1 MRPQDNINMTT
12 GRRSTTTTCRRTTV
26 VALALLASSCAT
38 GRRGGGRPSI
48 ILPAQ
53 AAAAAAAAAAV
64 SAFSP
69 PPHHPPPSTST
80 TTTTTTTSRTSA
92 AVLDFYASLDAMYDR
107 SASIKCPFFRRRAA
121 DLIDDASAVGR
132 FLLARHK
139 SLPFVSNLLME
150 EEEVV
155 VLAGGDDD
163 DDGDDDGRRSASS
176 SSSFPVPPG
185 CKPLGRHIGRDGAGK
200 SRHLHVSEVARRVRG
215 DWTSGALGS
224 SKGYYITGRLDSTL
238 YRDDC
243 LFTGPDPDMPVRGLR
258 KYLGAASSLFD
269 PRRSDAELLS
279 LTHDESGGASGGG
292 GGGGGRGVI
301 EARWRLGGVINL
313 PWHPTVEPWTGTT
326 RYHLDDEGLIR
337 LHEEGWDISVWRAF
351 ACTLIPGARTWRI
364 WGNDDRG

>member
-1 MRPQDNINMTT
+1 MTT

-53 AAAAAAAAAAV
+53 AAAAAAV
-64 SAFSP
+64 SAFSH
-69 PPHHPPPSTST
+69 PPHHPPPSTTTT

-155 VLAGGDDD
+155 VVAGGDDD
-163 DDGDDDGRRSASS
+163 GDGDDDDGRRSASSS

-279 LTHDESGGASGGG
+279 LTHDEFGGASGGG

-364 WGNDDRG
+364 WGDDDRG

>member
-1 MRPQDNINMTT
+1 MRPKENNNMTT
-12 GRRSTTTTCRRTTV
+12 GRRSTTTTCLRTTV
-26 VALALLASSCAT
+26 ALALLLLASSCAT
-38 GRRGGGRPSI
+38 GPRGGGPSSM

-53 AAAAAAAAAAV
+53 AAAA
-64 SAFSP
+64 SAFSSP
-69 PPHHPPPSTST
+69 PPPPPPSTT
-80 TTTTTTTSRTSA
+80 TTSTTSRTA
-92 AVLDFYASLDAMYDR
+92 PARPAVFLDDFHASLDAMYDR

-132 FLLARHK
+132 FLLVRHK
-139 SLPFVSNLLME
+139 SLPVVSDLLMG
-150 EEEVV
+150 EV
-155 VLAGGDDD
+155 AGD
-163 DDGDDDGRRSASS
+163 DDGDDDGRMSAPSSS

-200 SRHLHVSEVARRVRG
+200 ARHLRVSEIAERVRS
-215 DWTSGALGS
+215 DWTSGHLGPG
-224 SKGYYITGRLDSTL
+224 KGYYVTGRLDSTV

-279 LTHDESGGASGGG
+279 LAHDELGGEW
-292 GGGGGRGVI
+292 GRGVV

-313 PWHPTVEPWTGTT
+313 PWHPTVGPWTGTT

-364 WGNDDRG
+364 WGDDADDDRVAAT

>member
-1 MRPQDNINMTT
+1 
-12 GRRSTTTTCRRTTV
+12 
-26 VALALLASSCAT
+26 
-38 GRRGGGRPSI
+38 
-48 ILPAQ
+48 
-53 AAAAAAAAAAV
+53 
-64 SAFSP
+64 
-69 PPHHPPPSTST
+69 
-80 TTTTTTTSRTSA
+80 
-92 AVLDFYASLDAMYDR
+92 MYDR

-132 FLLARHK
+132 FLLIRHK
-139 SLPFVSNLLME
+139 SLPVVSNLLME
-150 EEEVV
+150 EV
-155 VLAGGDDD
+155 AGDFGDDD
-163 DDGDDDGRRSASS
+163 DDDDYHRSA

-200 SRHLHVSEVARRVRG
+200 ARHLHVSEVERRVRG
-215 DWTSGALGS
+215 DWTSGSLGA

-279 LTHDESGGASGGG
+279 LSHDEFGGE
-292 GGGGGRGVI
+292 GGRGVI

-351 ACTLIPGARTWRI
+351 VCTLIPGARTWRI
-364 WGNDDRG
+364 WDDNADDGVTAHV